1 MPPVMPPRPASQS
14 KWKVRKEL
22 KAMENATP
30 EYKSNEPYV
39 KMLSEFIRLF
49 GCEELNELMAQSAVE
64 DEELLRNVA

>member
-1 MPPVMPPRPASQS
+1 
-14 KWKVRKEL
+14 
-22 KAMENATP
+22 MENATP